1 MQPATPSSQTA
12 APDTAILV
20 VDDNPDHLELTVM
33 ALADCC
39 DPGVVRTASE
49 GLEALDY
56 LFGKGSWA
64 GRDTTRQ
71 PRLVILDLKM
81 VRMHGLEVL
90 QAIRGDDRTRTLP
103 VVIHSSSVE
112 KEDVARSY
120 AQGASGYLRK
130 ATNFDELRQR
140 MRALHDFWILNT
152 AATVAAPGSA
162 GSD

>member
-1 MQPATPSSQTA
+1 MPPATATDPLQPT
-12 APDTAILV
+12 PAILV

-33 ALADCC
+33 ALSECC
-39 DPGVVRTASE
+39 DEGEVMTAGEGV
-49 GLEALDY
+49 EALDY
-56 LFGKGSWA
+56 LFGRGRWA

-90 QAIRGDDRTRTLP
+90 EAIRAEPATRTLP

-120 AQGASGYLRK
+120 ARGASGYVRK
-130 ATNFDELRQR
+130 ATNFDELRRR
-140 MRALHDFWILNT
+140 MRALHDFWINNRL
-152 AATVAAPGSA
+152 AQPPW
-162 GSD
+162 SDSTRPD